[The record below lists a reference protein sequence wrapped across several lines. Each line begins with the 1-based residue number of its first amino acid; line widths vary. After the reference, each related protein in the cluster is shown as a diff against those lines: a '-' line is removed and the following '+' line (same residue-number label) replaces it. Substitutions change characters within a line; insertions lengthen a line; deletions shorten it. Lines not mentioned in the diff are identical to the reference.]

1 MTASDRKGTVRVAVS
16 GCGAVTE
23 QYYVPTLRALA
34 RDRRIDVVALSDPD
48 RGRLDMLGTLFP
60 LSARCDEFAAVFA
73 SRPQLLII
81 ASPPRFHLQQAV
93 AALSAGVDVFCEKPL
108 AGSCA
113 EAQRM
118 AETET
123 ASGRL
128 LAVGMVRR
136 HMPAARMIRTVLAR
150 ELLGPIAGFEVFE
163 GGPFRWPVHGA
174 GYFDQRTGG
183 GGVLLDIGAHVLD
196 LLAWWLGTASN
207 VVAEDDAMGGIEANS
222 RLTLEL
228 GGVPGVVRLSRD
240 WERPN
245 HVTIRGTKG
254 VLRWS
259 LEDTDRVTITL
270 DAAEPLELH
279 APAGAPATFLDCFR
293 AQLDAVLD
301 ARDGKPAEIV
311 RAAELLP
318 SIAIIETAYRERSL
332 MEMAWLSAH
341 ERGAA
346 LRARSSGASS

>member
-1 MTASDRKGTVRVAVS
+1 MTASVPSSAVRVAIS

-23 QYYVPTLRALA
+23 QYYFPTLHALA
-34 RDRRIDVVALSDPD
+34 RDRRIDVVALADPD
-48 RGRLDMLGTLFP
+48 RGRLDTLGPTFP
-60 LSARCDEFAAVFA
+60 LSARCDEFTAVFA
-73 SRPQLLII
+73 TRPQLLII

-113 EAQRM
+113 EARRM
-118 AETET
+118 AETEAT
-123 ASGRL
+123 SGRL

-163 GGPFRWPVHGA
+163 GGPFRWPVHGV
-174 GYFDQRTGG
+174 GYFDQRTSG

-196 LLAWWLGTASN
+196 LLAWWFGTPSN

-222 RLTLEL
+222 RLALEL

-245 HVTIRGTKG
+245 HVTIRGANG

-259 LEDTDRVTITL
+259 LADTDRVTVTL
-270 DAAEPLELH
+270 DAGEPLELR

-301 ARDGKPAEIV
+301 ARDGKPAEVV

-318 SIAIIETAYRERSL
+318 SIEIIETAYRAPSL
-332 MEMAWLSAH
+332 MEMPWLSML